1 MAFVD
6 EIVFYARAGKGGD
19 GVVRWMHE
27 KGKEWSGA
35 GGGNGGKGGDVFV
48 EGVSDLNILTKHR
61 AVKQFIAENGRAGAN
76 FSRQGESGKDC
87 IIYLPVGS
95 VVRNTKTGRT
105 VEILNK
111 GEQYKILH
119 GGKGGLGNEY
129 FKASTNV
136 RPEQSTEGKDGED
149 AEFHVELNLIAD
161 IGLIGLPN
169 AGKSSLLNAL
179 TKAKAKV
186 GNYAFTTL
194 DPNLGVLHGLI
205 VADIPGIIEGAS
217 EGKGLCIKFLKHV
230 KRTKILLHLISLENV
245 EEGIDHVYK
254 IIRAELE
261 NYGEGLDNKPEML
274 ILTKTD
280 MVDESTLKKAV
291 KIAKKLNKNVE
302 TVSVLDDK
310 SIKLLGEAIVRFVNS
325 IK

>member
-217 EGKGLCIKFLKHV
+217 EGKGLGIKFLKHV
-230 KRTKILLHLISLENV
+230 KRTKILLHLISLENA

>member
-217 EGKGLCIKFLKHV
+217 DGKGLGIKFLKHV

>member
-217 EGKGLCIKFLKHV
+217 EGKGLGIKFLKHV
-230 KRTKILLHLISLENV
+230 KRTKILLHLISLENA

-254 IIRAELE
+254 VIRAELE

-302 TVSVLDDK
+302 TVSVLDDN
-310 SIKLLGEAIVRFVNS
+310 SIKLLGEAIVKFVNS

>member
-1 MAFVD
+1 M
-6 EIVFYARAGKGGD
+6 
-19 GVVRWMHE
+19 
-27 KGKEWSGA
+27 
-35 GGGNGGKGGDVFV
+35 
-48 EGVSDLNILTKHR
+48 
-61 AVKQFIAENGRAGAN
+61 
-76 FSRQGESGKDC
+76 
-87 IIYLPVGS
+87 
-95 VVRNTKTGRT
+95 
-105 VEILNK
+105 
-111 GEQYKILH
+111 
-119 GGKGGLGNEY
+119 
-129 FKASTNV
+129 
-136 RPEQSTEGKDGED
+136 
-149 AEFHVELNLIAD
+149 
-161 IGLIGLPN
+161 
-169 AGKSSLLNAL
+169 NAL

-217 EGKGLCIKFLKHV
+217 EGKGLGIKFLKHV
-230 KRTKILLHLISLENV
+230 KRTKILLHLISLENA

-254 IIRAELE
+254 VIRAELE

-302 TVSVLDDK
+302 TVSVLDDN
-310 SIKLLGEAIVRFVNS
+310 SIKLLGEAIVKFVNS

>member
-217 EGKGLCIKFLKHV
+217 DGKGLGIKFLKHV

-254 IIRAELE
+254 IIRSELE

-310 SIKLLGEAIVRFVNS
+310 SIKLLGEAIVKFVNS
-325 IK
+325 IQ

>member
-217 EGKGLCIKFLKHV
+217 DGKGLGIKFLKHV

-310 SIKLLGEAIVRFVNS
+310 SIKLLGEAIVKFVNS